1 MKLVL
6 TNPIQR
12 KTFDTFNIL
21 KKKYDPKDI
30 IVLCEELKFLK
41 LVYKNSIL
49 FKYRSKEE
57 ALQYISEK
65 FKESIFI
72 PLEEEWITEI
82 YSFNKKN
89 NQLNIKYLLPNE
101 ESFSIAQNKLK
112 LSIWCEKNN
121 IDIPTRINNN
131 NTEFE
136 DIIIKPIIGS
146 GSKDISYIKKN
157 NFNFE
162 DIDKSKY
169 IIQEKLNNSSRVI
182 GGFYLINDNK
192 LIDFYSHERIRTFPK
207 KGGVSIYSKSSQ
219 NYQIQKIGLN
229 ILKKLNWSGLAMIE
243 FIYDETEKKY
253 KLIEINPR
261 LWGSILLS
269 EYSGVYMLENY
280 ISICL
285 GLATKS
291 NKFKRKSIRW
301 IFPYEILNILSNPIK
316 IKHYIFKVKNT
327 CYINYTY
334 SSWLERNIFKILM
347 ILKFVR
353 K

>member
-12 KTFDTFNIL
+12 KTFDTYNIL
-21 KKKYDPKDI
+21 KKKYNPKDI
-30 IVLCEELKFLK
+30 IILCNELKFLK
-41 LVYKNSIL
+41 FVYKKSIL
-49 FKYRSKEE
+49 FKYHSKEE
-57 ALQYISEK
+57 ALKYISK
-65 FKESIFI
+65 KYPDSIFI

-82 YSFNKKN
+82 YSFNRKH

-101 ESFSIAQNKLK
+101 ESFCIARNKLK
-112 LSIWCEKNN
+112 LSIWCEKNK
-121 IDIPTRINNN
+121 IDIPNRIYNN

-146 GSKDISYIKKN
+146 GSKDITYIKKH

-162 DIDKSKY
+162 NIDKSKY
-169 IIQEKLNNSSRVI
+169 IIQERLNNSSKVI
-182 GGFYLINDNK
+182 GGFYLIKDNQ
-192 LIDFYSHERIRTFPK
+192 LIDFYSHERIKTFPK

-229 ILKKLNWSGLAMIE
+229 ILNKLNWTGLVMIE
-243 FIYDETEKKY
+243 FIYDEKEKKY

-269 EYSGVYMLENY
+269 EYSGVFMLENY

-285 GLATKS
+285 GLPTKS
-291 NKFKRKSIRW
+291 NNFKRKSIRW
-301 IFPYEILNILSNPIK
+301 VFPYEILNFLSNPIN
-316 IKHYIFKVKNT
+316 IKHYIYKAKET

-347 ILKFVR
+347 ILKFV
-353 K
+353 KK